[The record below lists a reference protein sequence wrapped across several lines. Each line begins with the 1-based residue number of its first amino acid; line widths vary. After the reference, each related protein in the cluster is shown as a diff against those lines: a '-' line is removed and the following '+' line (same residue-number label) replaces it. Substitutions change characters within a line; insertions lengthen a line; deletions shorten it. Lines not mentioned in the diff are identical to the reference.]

1 MSFEPYPTGPQPYP
15 TGPTGNATPQ
25 RAPQPRSLMY
35 AVRLMYAGAVLGV
48 LGVIFA
54 VAFSSRIKKAVR
66 KAELKANATRAR
78 EHKTPLTLAQI
89 HSLESAALIVIVV
102 ALIIG
107 VLLWLWMA
115 WANGK
120 GSSWARIVATV
131 FFALNTLIL
140 AFGARAASTAI
151 FAGLSWVIG
160 LAVIILLWRKES
172 SAYINTPR
180 L

>member
-1 MSFEPYPTGPQPYP
+1 MTYQPYPQPYP

-25 RAPQPRSLMY
+25 RPPQPRSVAN

-48 LGVIFA
+48 LGLILSL
-54 VAFSSRIKKAVR
+54 AFSGRIRKAVS

-78 EHKTPLTLAQI
+78 EHKTLLTATQI
-89 HSLESAALIVIVV
+89 HSLETAAVIFIAVV
-102 ALIIG
+102 LIIG
-107 VLLWLWMA
+107 VLLWVWMA

-131 FFALNTLIL
+131 LFALNTVSLI
-140 AFGARAASTAI
+140 FEFRAASTAI
-151 FAGLSWVIG
+151 FAGLSWIIG
-160 LAVIILLWRKES
+160 LVVIILLWRKES
-172 SAYINTPR
+172 SAYINPR